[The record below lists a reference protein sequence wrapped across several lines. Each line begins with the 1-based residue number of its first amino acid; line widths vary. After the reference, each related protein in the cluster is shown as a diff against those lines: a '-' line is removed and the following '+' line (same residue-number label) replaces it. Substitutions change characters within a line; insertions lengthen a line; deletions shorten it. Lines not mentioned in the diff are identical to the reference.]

1 MKQLIKVL
9 IADDHPMF
17 LEGVRNALHQY
28 QHLHIVAE
36 CTDGDA
42 VEDFISRQPVDVA
55 VLDVNM
61 PGKNGIELSKII
73 RKDFPHTRV
82 VFLTMYHPGALAKE
96 NLYTPFA
103 HGYVLK
109 NSGSAVLVEA
119 IEAAYGGATYL
130 DPRLKDVV
138 QLPPADFMP
147 SPVKL
152 SSREKE
158 IIRLVLQGKG
168 NREIAEQLFLSELTI
183 KTHRKNINQKLEVKN
198 AMELVQTVNRL
209 GIDLEG

>member
-1 MKQLIKVL
+1 MKQRIKL
-9 IADDHPMF
+9 LLADDHPMF
-17 LEGVRNALHQY
+17 LEGVRNALQ
-28 QHLHIVAE
+28 QFDHLQIVAE

-42 VEDFISRQPVDVA
+42 VEDYISQHPVDVA

-61 PGKNGIELSKII
+61 PGKNGIVLSKII
-73 RKDFPHTRV
+73 RKDYPHTKV

-96 NLYTPFA
+96 NLYSPFA

-109 NSGSAVLVEA
+109 NSGSAVLCEA
-119 IEAAYGGATYL
+119 IESAYSGTTYL
-130 DPRLKDVV
+130 DPRLKDLV
-138 QLPPADFMP
+138 QLPPTDFIP
-147 SPVKL
+147 TNIKL

-158 IIRLVLQGKG
+158 IIKLVLQGKG
-168 NREIAEQLFLSELTI
+168 NREIAEKLFLSELTI

-198 AMELVQTVNRL
+198 AVELVQTVNRL